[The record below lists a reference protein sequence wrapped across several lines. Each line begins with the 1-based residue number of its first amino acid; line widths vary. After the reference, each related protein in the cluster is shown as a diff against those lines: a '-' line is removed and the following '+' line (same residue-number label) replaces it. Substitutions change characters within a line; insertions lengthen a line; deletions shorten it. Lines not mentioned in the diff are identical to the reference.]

1 MVEKILEVPSIE
13 MSKNKITAVLGPT
26 NTGKTYLAIETMLS
40 FDSGMIGFP
49 LRLLAREVYDK
60 IIEKISIDKVALITG
75 EEKIIPANAKY
86 FLCTVESM
94 PINKHLD
101 FVGIDEIQMCAD
113 HERGHIFTDRL
124 LNLRG
129 EKLTMLMGSS
139 TIKSIVNKL
148 DEDTEFINRE
158 RLSQLSYVGHKK
170 ISRINRKTAI
180 IAFSTEEVYAI
191 AELVRRQKGGAAIV
205 MGSLSPKTRN
215 AQVQLYQSG
224 DVDFLV
230 ATDAIGMGINM
241 DLENVFFSNLKK
253 FDGRKLR
260 RLNMSEI
267 GQIAGR
273 AGRYLNDGNFGITGD
288 CKEISAEEVELLEN
302 HKFEEIKMLFWRN
315 SNLNFNNALS
325 LIKSLEE
332 KPNRDWL
339 RKIHECGDEKLLKYF
354 LKDMDGHNIKNNQ
367 ETLELLWECCQI
379 PDFVKKTYGNHLEVV
394 SKVFSFLNGKDGKIT
409 NDYMRLQLIKLDK
422 LEGNVDSLS
431 NRIANVRTWSYVSN
445 KINWVESQSYWIE
458 KTKLLEDR
466 LSDRLHEELTKTF
479 IDKRASVLARGL
491 KQDIEFKTE
500 IMEDNKVIIDE
511 QFIGDLKG
519 LSFEIDLKAGA
530 LETDIKSLKKAARQ
544 TVGPELQKRIQSI
557 IDTGLIEIKD
567 DFKIYWKNFP
577 IAKLIAGKDYL
588 NPDIFLIVDDI
599 LENDDKQKLSE
610 FIGNWIKEKI
620 KLVLKSLIDLKNLKE
635 SNSSIKALAYQLYEN
650 NGVIKR
656 EVVAEYLKKL
666 GQDER
671 KILRDLGVK
680 FGRYHVF
687 LFRLLKPEA
696 VSLRTLLWKNFNQKN
711 LNLTPPT
718 FGLNFLDDK
727 NIKDKHFMLLCGFE
741 NFDNY
746 YVRIDILERLFV
758 QIINSDPEKG
768 KEIKL
773 VPEMLNLLGCSKENF
788 KKLIEKM
795 NYKTLERDKDI
806 YFRYSPQKQIKKPFK
821 KIVSINNPFKVLKN
835 FNFK

>member
-1 MVEKILEVPSIE
+1 

-26 NTGKTYLAIETMLS
+26 NTGKTHLAIETMLS

-60 IIEKISIDKVALITG
+60 IIKKISIDKVALITG
-75 EEKIIPANAKY
+75 EEKIIPTNAKY
-86 FLCTVESM
+86 FLCMVESM
-94 PINKHLD
+94 PINKYLD

-129 EKLTMLMGSS
+129 EKLTMFMGSN
-139 TIKSIVNKL
+139 TIKNIVSKL
-148 DEDTEFINRE
+148 GEDTEFINRD
-158 RLSQLSYVGHKK
+158 RLSKLTYVGHKK
-170 ISRINRKTAI
+170 ISRINRKTVI

-215 AQVQLYQSG
+215 AQVALYQSG

-253 FDGRKLR
+253 FDGKKLR
-260 RLNMSEI
+260 RLNLSEI

-273 AGRYLNDGNFGITGD
+273 AGRYLNDGSFGITGD
-288 CKEISAEEVELLEN
+288 CKEIIAEDVDLLEN

-332 KPNRDWL
+332 RPNKEWL
-339 RKIHECGDEKLLKYF
+339 RKIHEREDEKLLKYF
-354 LKDMDGHNIKNNQ
+354 LKDMVRHDIKDEK
-367 ETLELLWECCQI
+367 ETLELLWDCCQI

-394 SKVFSFLNGKDGKIT
+394 SKVFGFLNGKGGKIT
-409 NDYMRLQLIKLDK
+409 NDYMRLQLMKLDK

-431 NRIANVRTWSYVSN
+431 NRIANIRTWSYVSN

-458 KTKLLEDR
+458 KTKLVEDK

-491 KQDIEFKTE
+491 KQDMEFKTE
-500 IMEDNKVIIDE
+500 IMEDDKVIIDE
-511 QFIGDLKG
+511 QFIGHLKG
-519 LSFEIDLKAGA
+519 LKFELDLKVGA

-557 IDTGLIEIKD
+557 LDTGLIEIKN

-577 IAKLIAGKDYL
+577 IAKLIEGKDYL
-588 NPDIFLIVDDI
+588 SPEIVLIVDDI
-599 LENDDKQKLSE
+599 LEAVDKQKLSE
-610 FIGNWIKEKI
+610 FIESWVKEKI
-620 KLVLKSLIDLKNLKE
+620 NIVLKSLIDLKNLKE

-650 NGVIKR
+650 NGVLKR
-656 EVVAEYLKKL
+656 ERVTEYLKKL
-666 GQDER
+666 GQEER
-671 KILRDLGVK
+671 KVLRDLGVK
-680 FGRYHVF
+680 FGRYHIF

-696 VSLRTLLWKNFNQKN
+696 VSLRTLLWKNFHQKYFN
-711 LNLTPPT
+711 LIPPT

-727 NIKDKHFMLLCGFE
+727 NIQNKNFMLLCGFE
-741 NFDNY
+741 NFENY
-746 YVRIDILERLFV
+746 FVRIDILERLFV
-758 QIINSDPEKG
+758 QIINSNPDKN
-768 KEIKL
+768 KEVKL

-788 KKLIEKM
+788 KKLIEIM
-795 NYKTLERDKDI
+795 NYKTFEKETDI
-806 YFRYSPQKQIKKPFK
+806 YFKYNPKKQIKKTFK
-821 KIVSINNPFKVLKN
+821 KTDSTNSPFKVLKN
-835 FNFK
+835 LTFN